1 MTSSSG
7 QDDNLDFRD
16 FLPHEP
22 LYYAPSSWHQRSRQ
36 PSPPLVPSSTAGLS
50 SEIEPL
56 PFRDAPSSRDP
67 LDAELEHAVYEALR
81 RPLDPMD
88 ISDPPGF
95 LRDLDRRIRL
105 FSIAGRFA
113 AAVGFSAVVA
123 LLFVFMGPG
132 ARDYAGQTERA
143 PMDVVPPGKA
153 ALNQPPASEAEDAKP
168 DLCELQTILGAPQTQ
183 PVMSHAESE
192 TLLQQFMQWREKPMA
207 IKTP

>member
-1 MTSSSG
+1 MTSSSE
-7 QDDNLDFRD
+7 QDDNLEFRN

-22 LYYAPSSWHQRSRQ
+22 LYYAPSSWHQRSR
-36 PSPPLVPSSTAGLS
+36 PRSPPLAPSSTASLS

-56 PFRDAPSSRDP
+56 PFPHAPSSCGP
-67 LDAELEHAVYEALR
+67 LDAELEQAVYEALR
-81 RPLDPMD
+81 RPLDPV
-88 ISDPPGF
+88 SVSGPGDF
-95 LRDLDRRIRL
+95 LHDLDRRIRL
-105 FSIAGRFA
+105 FSIAGRIA

-132 ARDYAGQTERA
+132 AGDYAQTDPA
-143 PMDVVPPGKA
+143 PADVVPPSKA
-153 ALNQPPASEAEDAKP
+153 ALNQPAAGTGEDAKP
-168 DLCELQTILGAPQTQ
+168 ALCGLQTILGAPQIQ